1 MARLLYQGH
10 GSFRIV
16 SSIGTVIYVDPYLG
30 DGYDKKADLVLV
42 THEHHDHGKLSLL
55 TLNKDAEIFRGAE
68 MTDGVR
74 YSSAEYK
81 DVKVRAVPAYNSNH
95 PRSECAGFIIL
106 VDGVKIY
113 AAGDTSQTDF
123 MSSLASEK
131 LDYALL
137 PTDGIYNMDAEEASC
152 CADIIDAGRT
162 VPIHTRPET
171 LFDAS
176 VAEAFHCRG
185 KLTLHPGEEIDL
197 KPIV

>member
-42 THEHHDHGKLSLL
+42 THEHHDHSKLSLL
-55 TLNKDAEIFRGAE
+55 TLNKGAEIFRGAE

-95 PRSECAGFIIL
+95 PRSECA
-106 VDGVKIY
+106 
-113 AAGDTSQTDF
+113 
-123 MSSLASEK
+123 
-131 LDYALL
+131 
-137 PTDGIYNMDAEEASC
+137 
-152 CADIIDAGRT
+152 
-162 VPIHTRPET
+162 
-171 LFDAS
+171 
-176 VAEAFHCRG
+176 
-185 KLTLHPGEEIDL
+185 
-197 KPIV
+197 